1 VPMSA
6 SAELRPA
13 DQGDRL
19 AGDWLVIL
27 DDRMAPPVEGPRQQ
41 ALAISAGR
49 SFGLQ
54 AEPGEEPEVACE
66 RGISVVFDGTL
77 YNRAEIRAAST
88 DSADAPRSDAEL
100 VLTAYLKWGEGSL
113 SRLKGEFAFCLWD
126 SRRSHLLAARDRIG
140 VFPLFYRSQ
149 AGSLHLATS
158 PTAFER
164 APGPGPALDRSLLA
178 GLLDRHHPELEETYH
193 SGIRRVPP
201 GSLLV
206 ADPSS
211 LRVERYWRP
220 PPVGAGAEWVDENE
234 LGEFGRLLDQAVG
247 RALQHGPAGVFLSGG
262 LDSVSVAAA
271 AVEHSRRNGM
281 AMPHALS
288 LLFPGEVNEEET
300 QRGVAARL
308 GVPIT
313 TMELLSVVGEKG
325 LVQSALDFSTGGSGP
340 PQNVWLP
347 AYHELA
353 LAGKREGCR
362 TIITGGGGDEWLT
375 VTPLLAAD
383 LIASLDLRG
392 LVRFAA
398 ALQRSLHL
406 PIVPLWRNVVW
417 TNGLRPLIRARQQRF
432 VAALAP
438 TLRERRAE
446 RGVSERLRRIPA
458 WLAPD
463 RGLRERLEQRI
474 AERARARAR
483 RPIGPG
489 IGGLYFAQME
499 YSLRHPLFAQDIE
512 EIFDSGRRRGMRQ
525 FDIYWDADLIEFL
538 YRVPPHLLNRGGRS
552 KGMVREDLARRF
564 PGLGF
569 DRQKKL
575 LSRNFFAA
583 TLFDQSAAAWR
594 RLGGAQSLAD
604 LGIVEPRGLERFVGD
619 VIESRDAR
627 HIDDLWRILSLESWV
642 RPRV

>member
-1 VPMSA
+1 MPA
-6 SAELRPA
+6 SVTLRPA
-13 DQGDRL
+13 GQGDGL
-19 AGDWLVIL
+19 AGDWLVSL
-27 DDRMAPPVEGPRQQ
+27 DERLASTVEGQ
-41 ALAISAGR
+41 AAIPLTTSGGR

-54 AEPGEEPEVACE
+54 VEPGEEPEVACE
-66 RGISVVFDGTL
+66 RGIAVVFDGTI
-77 YNRAEIRAAST
+77 YNRAEIRSLDCGDPAGG
-88 DSADAPRSDAEL
+88 DAGL
-100 VLTAYLKWGEGSL
+100 VLSAYLAWGEGSL
-113 SRLKGEFAFCLWD
+113 CRLKGEFAFCLWD
-126 SRRSHLLAARDRIG
+126 SRNGRLLAARDRVG
-140 VFPLFYRSQ
+140 VFPLFYRRQ
-149 AGSLHLATS
+149 GGALHFATS
-158 PTAFER
+158 PSAFER
-164 APGPGPALDRSLLA
+164 APGPAPAIDRASVA
-178 GLLDRHHPELEETYH
+178 GLLDRHHPELEETYLG
-193 SGIRRVPP
+193 GIRRVPP

-206 ADPSS
+206 ADGTS

-220 PPVGAGAEWVDENE
+220 PPVGAGASWVDENE

-247 RALQHGPAGVFLSGG
+247 RALRQGPAGIFLSGG

-271 AVEHSRRNGM
+271 AVEHSRRSGT

-300 QRGVAARL
+300 QRRVAESL
-308 GVPIT
+308 GIPIT

-325 LVQSALDFSTGGSGP
+325 LVQSSLDFSSDGSAP

-353 LAGKREGCR
+353 LAGKSQGC
-362 TIITGGGGDEWLT
+362 TSILTGGGGDEWLT

-383 LIASLDLRG
+383 LLASLDLRG

-398 ALQRSLHL
+398 ALQRSLGL
-406 PIVPLWRNVVW
+406 PALPLWRNVVW
-417 TNGLRPLIRARQQRF
+417 TNGLRPLVRARQKRF
-432 VAALAP
+432 LAALAP
-438 TLRERRAE
+438 ALTAQRTE

-463 RGLRERLEQRI
+463 RSLRERLEHRI
-474 AERARARAR
+474 AERARERAR

-489 IGGLYFAQME
+489 VGGHYFAQME
-499 YSLRHPLFAQDIE
+499 HSLRHPLFAQDIE
-512 EIFDSGRRRGMRQ
+512 EIFESGRRRGVRQ

-594 RLGGAQSLAD
+594 RLGGARALAD

-619 VIESRDAR
+619 VIASRDAR
-627 HIDDLWRILSLESWV
+627 HIDDLWRVLSLESWV

>member
-1 VPMSA
+1 VPMPA
-6 SAELRPA
+6 SAAHHPA
-13 DQGDRL
+13 GPGDRP
-19 AGDWLVIL
+19 AGDWLVSL
-27 DDRMAPPVEGPRQQ
+27 DERMAPEVEGPSKHV
-41 ALAISAGR
+41 LAVSAGR
-49 SFGLQ
+49 SFGLCV
-54 AEPGEEPEVACE
+54 EPGEEPEVACE
-66 RGISVVFDGTL
+66 RGISVVFDGTI
-77 YNRAEIRAAST
+77 YNRADIRASSNDGAV
-88 DSADAPRSDAEL
+88 APRNDAEL
-100 VLTAYLKWGEGSL
+100 ILSAYLKWGEGSL
-113 SRLKGEFAFCLWD
+113 PRLKGVFAFCLWD
-126 SRRSHLLAARDRIG
+126 SRRGRLLAARDRVG

-149 AGSLHLATS
+149 AGSLQFATS

-164 APGPGPALDRSLLA
+164 APGTGPAVDRTLIA

-193 SGIRRVPP
+193 SGVRRVPP

-206 ADPSS
+206 ADRSS

-220 PPVGAGAEWVDENE
+220 PPVGAGVEWVDENE

-247 RALQHGPAGVFLSGG
+247 RALQQGPAGIFLSGG

-300 QRGVAARL
+300 QRGVAASL
-308 GVPIT
+308 GVPII
-313 TMELLSVVGEKG
+313 TMKLLAVVGEKG
-325 LVQSALDFSTGGSGP
+325 LVQSALDFSTGGSAP

-353 LAGKREGCR
+353 LAGKRQGC
-362 TIITGGGGDEWLT
+362 TSILTGGGGDEWLT

-383 LIASLDLRG
+383 LLAALDLRG
-392 LVRFAA
+392 LARFAA
-398 ALQRSLHL
+398 ALQRSLRL
-406 PIVPLWRNVVW
+406 PTVPLWRNVVW
-417 TNGLRPLIRARQQRF
+417 TNGLRPLVRERQQRF
-432 VAALAP
+432 LAALAP
-438 TLRERRAE
+438 TRRARRAE
-446 RGVSERLRRIPA
+446 RGISERLRRIPA

-463 RGLRERLEQRI
+463 KGLRARLEHRI
-474 AERARARAR
+474 TERARARAHG
-483 RPIGPG
+483 PIGPG
-489 IGGLYFAQME
+489 VGGHYFAQME

-512 EIFDSGRRRGMRQ
+512 EIFESGRRRGMRQ

-594 RLGGAQSLAD
+594 RLGGARALAD

-627 HIDDLWRILSLESWV
+627 HIDDLWRVLSLESWV